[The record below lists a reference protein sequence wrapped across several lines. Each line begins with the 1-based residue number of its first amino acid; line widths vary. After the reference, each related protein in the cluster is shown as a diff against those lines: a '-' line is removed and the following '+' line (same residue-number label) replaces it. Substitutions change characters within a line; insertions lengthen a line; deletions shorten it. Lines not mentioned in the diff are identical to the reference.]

1 MGIPIVYFRSSSFN
15 CHRFCPQQ
23 YLVEYFLGWRGPSNK
38 KADKGT
44 IVHKVL
50 EVAAL
55 AKKAAQDGKKTF
67 IDDVVGETKTAD
79 YREAYLEE
87 LVEKVYNYYTKAFN
101 HHEWTNK
108 DLKDCKNWTWK
119 ALKINGGM
127 FDPRHMNVVAA
138 EPHFDFEIKEDWA
151 KYQHEL
157 PDGTKLDGYLSMKG
171 TVDLVTD
178 LGDGVYEIIDWKTGK
193 RLDWATGETKD
204 QKKLWRDAQL
214 RMYHLAMAV
223 SYTHLTLP
231 TIYSV

>member
-50 EVAAL
+50 EIAAL

-87 LVEKVYNYYTKAFN
+87 LVEKVYNYYTKAFS

-151 KYQHEL
+151 KYQH
-157 PDGTKLDGYLSMKG
+157 
-171 TVDLVTD
+171 
-178 LGDGVYEIIDWKTGK
+178 
-193 RLDWATGETKD
+193 
-204 QKKLWRDAQL
+204 
-214 RMYHLAMAV
+214 
-223 SYTHLTLP
+223 
-231 TIYSV
+231 